1 MYLRAYTWSFFIGR
15 TDYSPYFSIL
25 NSQFP
30 QFPLYTVRRGSGTL
44 FRPYK

>member
-25 NSQFP
+25 NFLNFP
-30 QFPLYTVRRGSGTL
+30 NFPN
-44 FRPYK
+44 FPFIQ